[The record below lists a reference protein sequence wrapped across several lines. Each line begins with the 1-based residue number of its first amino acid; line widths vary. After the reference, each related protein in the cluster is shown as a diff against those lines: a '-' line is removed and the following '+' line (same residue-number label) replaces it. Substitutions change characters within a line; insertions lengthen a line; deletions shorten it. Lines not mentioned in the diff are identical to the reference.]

1 MDRKRKE
8 SIDDWFQ
15 NGDWNIE
22 NIFNNLDS
30 EFQKMRKQMDGL
42 MRDAVEGTIPDNANK
57 NPFVFG
63 FSVKAGPDGF
73 PVFEDFGN
81 TRIRP
86 FKNQGEKPVVDT
98 RREPLTDINEMDD
111 QIAITV
117 ELPGVKKED
126 IDINVMEDKVEV
138 NVKTESRK
146 YFKSID
152 LKSLVETE
160 SSKATYTNG
169 ILDLVLTKKES
180 EKSKGT
186 KVQVD

>member
-1 MDRKRKE
+1 MNRKRK
-8 SIDDWFQ
+8 DDWF
-15 NGDWNIE
+15 NGEDWNIDD
-22 NIFNNLDS
+22 IFNNLDG
-30 EFQKMRKQMDGL
+30 EFQKMRKQMDSF
-42 MRDAVEGTIPDNANK
+42 MRNALEGNNSGNNSN

-63 FSVKAGPDGF
+63 FSVKTGPDGF

-81 TRIRP
+81 TRMKP
-86 FKNQGEKPVVDT
+86 FGKKGEKPSVDT
-98 RREPLTDINEMDD
+98 RREPLTDINETDD

-117 ELPGVKKED
+117 ELPGVNKED

-152 LKSLVETE
+152 LSSVVETE
-160 SSKATYTNG
+160 SSKATYKNG

-180 EKSKGT
+180 DKPKGT
-186 KVQVD
+186 KVKVD